1 MRRIKS
7 VPKRDQSMFL
17 RGGLRWVLILL
28 SGLTDTV
35 TAEDLSCGPRAV
47 RIAARVLDRDL
58 SPESV
63 HTAFQGRVVGQHSLA
78 ELADGL
84 VELGL
89 SARVEYLSPK
99 LDVPCPVIV
108 CLRAGVLGH
117 DQAHFVVLYGF
128 RDGQV
133 QVIDFPRANH
143 WLPMKTVVE
152 SAAPLAVFVS
162 GRQEA
167 ATMKMNL
174 AASVG
179 TLIAAGM
186 LVAFVLP
193 IAIRSI
199 SRQQT
204 GVLR

>member
-1 MRRIKS
+1 MSRITS
-7 VPKRDQSMFL
+7 VLKRDRLKLL
-17 RGGLRWVLILL
+17 RRVVRWVLILL
-28 SGLTDTV
+28 SGLTAPV
-35 TAEDLSCGPRAV
+35 AAEELSCGPRAV

-58 SPESV
+58 TPESV

-84 VELGL
+84 GELGL
-89 SARVEYLSPK
+89 SARVEYLSPN
-99 LDVPCPVIV
+99 LDVSCPVIV

-128 RDGQV
+128 RSGQV
-133 QVIDFPRANH
+133 QIIDFPRANR

-152 SAAPLAVFVS
+152 SAAPLAIFVS

-179 TLIAAGM
+179 TLISTGV
-186 LVAFVLP
+186 LVAFALNA
-193 IAIRSI
+193 AIRSI